1 VPAGGGGGGARRQ
14 MTLTVGGCVAIRER
28 ETLPSNA
35 PASVAT
41 YPDDVM
47 YAIEGA
53 TFIAEHLKD
62 EDEGANVSVKNHYCT
77 MRLMR
82 KPFFCF

>member
-1 VPAGGGGGGARRQ
+1 
-14 MTLTVGGCVAIRER
+14 VGGCVAIRER
-28 ETLPSNA
+28 ETPTGNA
-35 PASVAT
+35 STGVMT

-62 EDEGANVSVKNHYCT
+62 EDEGANVSITEQDLTYVC
-77 MRLMR
+77 LIALSVGLS
-82 KPFFCF
+82 